1 MPKASISFS
10 RFIFGHFE
18 RSEDV
23 SSKFLCFEDEMDVK
37 YPFLIVSLDSETDLV
52 I

>member
-1 MPKASISFS
+1 MPKVSFSFS

-18 RSEDV
+18 RSEDFFI
-23 SSKFLCFEDEMDVK
+23 KNLYFEDELDVK
-37 YPFLIVSLDSETDLV
+37 YPFLIVYLGSETDLV

>member
-1 MPKASISFS
+1 MPKASFSFS

-18 RSEDV
+18 RSEDF
-23 SSKFLCFEDEMDVK
+23 SSKYLYFEDEVDVK
-37 YPFLIVSLDSETDLV
+37 YPFLIASLGSETDLV